1 MGSHKTN
8 VQAEKIQRLLYFRIY
23 SLKGLPVASY
33 PSSIITTST
42 FTAKVNTVDIVDAS
56 HPNLI
61 QDEVIAI
68 ETALG
73 TTPAQSSSGSS
84 AHTAAATNFVTVGAR
99 LNNIENGVLGDVH
112 TQYIR
117 KSADSGNIITAST
130 SSTKPLIVKGAAS
143 QSVTLQEWQNTS
155 GTALASVNQGG
166 NLTAASFVKTS
177 GTSSEFLKADGSVDS
192 SAYATTASLGSYL
205 TTSAAATAYQAKFT
219 VNATAKTAAYTL
231 TTGDAETMVQMNGAY
246 AFTVGTGLSGLAA
259 GTQIHLLALSS
270 GVTVAASGVT
280 LNGTPGLKLRT
291 AYSSATLICL
301 ASNNWVLIGDLSA

>member
-1 MGSHKTN
+1 M
-8 VQAEKIQRLLYFRIY
+8 
-23 SLKGLPVASY
+23 ASY
-33 PSSIITTST
+33 PSSIITTAT
-42 FTAKVNTVDIVDAS
+42 FTPKVNTVDIIDAS

-61 QDEVIAI
+61 QDEIIAI

-73 TTPAQSSSGSS
+73 TTPAQSSAGSS
-84 AHTAAATNFVTVGAR
+84 SHTAAATNFVTVGAR

-117 KSADSGNIITAST
+117 KSADGANTITAST

-155 GTALASVNQGG
+155 GTALASVSQAG

-192 SAYATTASLGSYL
+192 STYATTSALGSYL
-205 TTSAAATAYQAKFT
+205 TAASADTTYQAKFT

-231 TTGDAETMVQMNGAY
+231 ATGDAETMVQMNGAF
-246 AFTVGTGLSGLAA
+246 AFTVGTGLSGLAV

-270 GVTVAASGVT
+270 GVTVVGSGVT